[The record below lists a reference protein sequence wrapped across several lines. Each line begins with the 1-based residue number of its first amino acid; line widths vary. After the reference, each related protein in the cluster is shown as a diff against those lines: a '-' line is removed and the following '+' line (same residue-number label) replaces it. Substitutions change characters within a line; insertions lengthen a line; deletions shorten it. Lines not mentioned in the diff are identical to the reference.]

1 MKIDVYCKK
10 EVKDIVCHKLT
21 SPNSFLRFFLSFLLL
36 CPLDQIDERS
46 FGGMS
51 TVLLRNLLPK
61 VTPIFHSLHNF
72 STPFPFMDLETYI

>member
-21 SPNSFLRFFLSFLLL
+21 SPNSFLRFFRSFLLL

-72 STPFPFMDLETYI
+72 STPFPFMDLETHI